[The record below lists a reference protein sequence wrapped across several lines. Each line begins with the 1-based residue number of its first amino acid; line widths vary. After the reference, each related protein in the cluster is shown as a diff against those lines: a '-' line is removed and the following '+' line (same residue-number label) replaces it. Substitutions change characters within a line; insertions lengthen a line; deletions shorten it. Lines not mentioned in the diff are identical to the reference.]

1 MNANDAWPEQW
12 LRPDGLPA
20 EVGAVA
26 TTRAGGCSAV
36 PYDTMNLGSHVGDDP
51 AAVAGNRARLAQLIG
66 AQPVYLEQV
75 HGRDVVRLSSA
86 DLQRTP
92 RADGCV
98 TTERGLACCVM
109 TADCLPVLF
118 AAPAGR
124 GVAAAHAGWRGL
136 AAGVLEATLLA
147 LCEAAGC
154 EPQEVAA
161 WMGPAI
167 GPQRFEVGADVLEA
181 FGASAAEPGSAFVAG
196 RAGHWCADLPALARR
211 RLSAA
216 GLARVGGGLWCTVG
230 DARFYSFRRDR
241 VTGRMASC
249 IWIR

>member
-20 EVGAVA
+20 DVGAVA
-26 TTRAGGCSAV
+26 TTRDGGCSAV

-75 HGRDVVRLSSA
+75 HGRDVVRLSAA

-118 AAPAGR
+118 AAPAAR

-136 AAGVLEATLLA
+136 AAGVLEATLQA

-167 GPQRFEVGADVLEA
+167 GPQRF
-181 FGASAAEPGSAFVAG
+181 
-196 RAGHWCADLPALARR
+196 DL
-211 RLSAA
+211 
-216 GLARVGGGLWCTVG
+216 
-230 DARFYSFRRDR
+230 
-241 VTGRMASC
+241 
-249 IWIR
+249 

>member
-1 MNANDAWPEQW
+1 MNPKDAWPASW

-20 EVGAVA
+20 EVGAVM
-26 TTRAGGCSAV
+26 TTREGGFSAA
-36 PYDTMNLGSHVGDDP
+36 PYGPMNLGSHVGDDP
-51 AAVAGNRARLAQLIG
+51 AAVAHNRAQLAQLIG

-75 HGRDVVRLSSA
+75 HGREVARLAFA

-147 LCEAAGC
+147 LCEAASC
-154 EPQEVAA
+154 EPGEVAA
-161 WMGPAI
+161 WMGPGI
-167 GPQRFEVGADVLEA
+167 GPRRFEVGPDVLEA
-181 FGASAAEPGSAFVAG
+181 FGGMPAEAFAAG
-196 RAGHWCADLPALARR
+196 RAGHWCADLPALARD

-216 GLARVGGGLWCTVG
+216 GLGRVGGGLWCTVE
-230 DARFYSFRRDR
+230 DARFHSFRRDR
-241 VTGRMASC
+241 VTGRMAAC